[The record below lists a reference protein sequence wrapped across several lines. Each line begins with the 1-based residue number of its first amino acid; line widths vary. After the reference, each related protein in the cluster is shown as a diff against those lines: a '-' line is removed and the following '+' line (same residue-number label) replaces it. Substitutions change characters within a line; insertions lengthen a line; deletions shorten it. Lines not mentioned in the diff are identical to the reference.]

1 MGRRG
6 AAGGASAGSPVSGWD
21 GQEPAPQQPARPAR
35 KSQQRWNQSTAVG
48 NQSGRAAAPARGSQ
62 EYQHVQGKLHGYLAG
77 DEPPPTA
84 RSRRKRGAS
93 RSPRRGGGRSGSGG
107 GGGGRAAARR
117 GGLSAAQLQQ
127 RISALR
133 EELSMGK
140 AALAQYLEANGRS
153 AEYDS
158 FSQEV
163 ERLAQKLAQMEAARA
178 EAEAE
183 EAEVPPPSSGPSVTL
198 SVDCPPRTA
207 PGQTI
212 LVATEWGEEL
222 AVAIPAGV
230 RPGQPFLLTVEAPPA
245 LAQRSPEIVAA
256 TTHEPEPERATCVC
270 DPHPP
275 TLSAILC
282 AQADGCAASLRGGPQ
297 KASRGVGGASARG
310 YAHRRQQPEEPA
322 EAAAAAAAAAAPARD
337 NRTEVTLSPTFWAAV
352 QNSMAVRSVC
362 RAALLTDTVLVLAQH
377 PGAAGSGRGRGSL

>member
-1 MGRRG
+1 
-6 AAGGASAGSPVSGWD
+6 
-21 GQEPAPQQPARPAR
+21 
-35 KSQQRWNQSTAVG
+35 
-48 NQSGRAAAPARGSQ
+48 
-62 EYQHVQGKLHGYLAG
+62 
-77 DEPPPTA
+77 
-84 RSRRKRGAS
+84 
-93 RSPRRGGGRSGSGG
+93 
-107 GGGGRAAARR
+107 
-117 GGLSAAQLQQ
+117 
-127 RISALR
+127 
-133 EELSMGK
+133 MGK

-245 LAQRSPEIVAA
+245 LAQRSPEIAAA

-275 TLSAILC
+275 TLCNFARSSRWLC
-282 AQADGCAASLRGGPQ
+282 RLPSWG
-297 KASRGVGGASARG
+297 
-310 YAHRRQQPEEPA
+310 PA
-322 EAAAAAAAAAAPARD
+322 EGLARC
-337 NRTEVTLSPTFWAAV
+337 R
-352 QNSMAVRSVC
+352 RSVC
-362 RAALLTDTVLVLAQH
+362 TRVCPPTAAARGACGGSSSSSSGGSSSARSRQPYRGDPFANLL
-377 PGAAGSGRGRGSL
+377 GGRTQLDGCPIRVPCCPSH